1 MAKTLIIAEAG
12 VNHNGELEI
21 AKQLA
26 KEAKRCGA
34 DIVKFQTAKLSSLVS
49 KTAKMAEYQ
58 KENIGQEMS
67 QREMLKKLLLSYD
80 EFKELATYCREIGI
94 TFLSTPF
101 DLESIDFLEEL
112 GCNMWKVPSG
122 EITNLPY
129 LEKIAKTHK
138 YNIINGYVYDA
149 GS

>member
-58 KENIGQEMS
+58 KENLGQDMS
-67 QREMLKKLLLSYD
+67 QREMLKKII
-80 EFKELATYCREIGI
+80 A
-94 TFLSTPF
+94 FL
-101 DLESIDFLEEL
+101 
-112 GCNMWKVPSG
+112 
-122 EITNLPY
+122 
-129 LEKIAKTHK
+129 
-138 YNIINGYVYDA
+138 
-149 GS
+149 